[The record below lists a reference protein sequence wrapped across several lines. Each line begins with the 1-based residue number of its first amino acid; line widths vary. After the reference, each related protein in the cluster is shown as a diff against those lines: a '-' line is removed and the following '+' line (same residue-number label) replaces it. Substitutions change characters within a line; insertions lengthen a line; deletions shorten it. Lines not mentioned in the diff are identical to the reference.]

1 MEYLTYELLERV
13 SLGFL
18 IGVGLG
24 VMIMQVSAL
33 GWMFWDMFRSKKDG
47 S

>member
-1 MEYLTYELLERV
+1 MEYLTYELLQRV
-13 SLGFL
+13 VIGFL
-18 IGVGLG
+18 VGVGLG

-33 GWMFWDMFRSKKDG
+33 VWMYWDMFKSKRNG

>member
-1 MEYLTYELLERV
+1 MEYLTYELLQRV
-13 SLGFL
+13 VIGFL
-18 IGVGLG
+18 LGVGLG

-33 GWMFWDMFRSKKDG
+33 VWMYWDMFKSKRNG